1 VETGNKGRVAGKL
14 ADAIKQSK
22 PFESLEEEAYLNLIR
37 TADLLQRQEA
47 ALLDEHGI
55 SHSQYNVLR
64 ILRGAGAE
72 GLACGE
78 IASRMITQDPDITR
92 LLDRLEKRGLA
103 QRSRE
108 SKDRRV
114 VISRITR
121 AGLELLQRLD
131 FPVAK
136 LHKRNLG
143 HFSQK
148 ELRTLIELLERAVE
162 PLQ

>member
-1 VETGNKGRVAGKL
+1 MAGKL
-14 ADAIKQSK
+14 ADSIKQSK
-22 PFESLEEEAYLNLIR
+22 PFQTLEEEVYLNLIR
-37 TADLLQRQEA
+37 AADLLQRQETS
-47 ALLDEHGI
+47 LLDEHGI

-64 ILRGAGAE
+64 ILRGAGVE

-78 IASRMITQDPDITR
+78 IASRMITHDPDITR

-114 VISRITR
+114 VIARITR
-121 AGLELLQRLD
+121 SGLELLQKLD
-131 FPVAK
+131 APVLE
-136 LHKRNLG
+136 LHRRNLG

-148 ELRTLIELLERAVE
+148 ELRSLIEFLEKAVE
-162 PLQ
+162 AFR

>member
-1 VETGNKGRVAGKL
+1 MIGNVAGKL
-14 ADAIKQSK
+14 ADSIKQSK
-22 PFESLEEEAYLNLIR
+22 PFKSLEEEAYLNLIR
-37 TADLLQRQEA
+37 AADLLQRQET

-64 ILRGAGAE
+64 ILRGAGAD

-78 IASRMITQDPDITR
+78 IAGRMITHDPDITR
-92 LLDRLEKRGLA
+92 LLDRLEKRGYA

-121 AGLELLQRLD
+121 AGLDVLQKLD
-131 FPVAK
+131 APVAE

-143 HFSQK
+143 HFAPK
-148 ELRTLIELLERAVE
+148 ELRGLIELLERAIE
-162 PLQ
+162 GFR

>member
-1 VETGNKGRVAGKL
+1 MAGKL
-14 ADAIKQSK
+14 ADSIKQSK
-22 PFESLEEEAYLNLIR
+22 PFQTLEEEAYLNLIR
-37 TADLLQRQEA
+37 AADLLQRQETS
-47 ALLDEHGI
+47 LLDEHGI

-64 ILRGAGAE
+64 ILRGAGVE

-78 IASRMITQDPDITR
+78 IASRMITHDPDITR

-114 VISRITR
+114 VIARITR
-121 AGLELLQRLD
+121 SGLELLQKLD
-131 FPVAK
+131 APVLE
-136 LHKRNLG
+136 LHRRNLG

-148 ELRTLIELLERAVE
+148 ELRSLIEFLEKAVE
-162 PLQ
+162 AFR

>member
-1 VETGNKGRVAGKL
+1 MIKDVAGKL
-14 ADAIKQSK
+14 ADSIKQSK
-22 PFESLEEEAYLNLIR
+22 PFQSLEEEAYLNLIR
-37 TADLLQRQEA
+37 AADLLQRQET

-64 ILRGAGAE
+64 ILRGAGAD

-78 IASRMITQDPDITR
+78 IAGRMITHDPDITR
-92 LLDRLEKRGLA
+92 LLDRLEKRGYA

-121 AGLELLQRLD
+121 AGLDVLHKLD
-131 FPVAK
+131 GPVAE
-136 LHKRNLG
+136 LHQRNLG

-148 ELRTLIELLERAVE
+148 ELRGFIDLLERASEGV
-162 PLQ
+162 P

>member
-1 VETGNKGRVAGKL
+1 MAGKL
-14 ADAIKQSK
+14 ADSIKQSK
-22 PFESLEEEAYLNLIR
+22 PFQSLEEEAYLNLIR
-37 TADLLQRQEA
+37 AADLLQRQETE
-47 ALLDEHGI
+47 LLDEHGI

-78 IASRMITQDPDITR
+78 IAGRMITHDPDITR

-121 AGLELLQRLD
+121 AGLDLLHRLD
-131 FPVAK
+131 APIVE
-136 LHKRNLG
+136 LHKRTLG

-148 ELRTLIELLERAVE
+148 ELRAFIELLERAVE
-162 PLQ
+162 GFR